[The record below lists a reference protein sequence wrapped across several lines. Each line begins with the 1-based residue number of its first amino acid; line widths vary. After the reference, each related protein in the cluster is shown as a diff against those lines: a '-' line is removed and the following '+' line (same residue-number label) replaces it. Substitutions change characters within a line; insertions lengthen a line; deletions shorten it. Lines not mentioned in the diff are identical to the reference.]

1 VQITIIV
8 NPVAGAGKRNNLNRA
23 VSAFNA
29 RGVRPLIRAT
39 GKRGDAEYWAAEEAD
54 RGCDIVVAAG
64 GDGTINE
71 VANGLAGSR
80 AVLGVLP
87 MGVANLL
94 AMEMDIPADPE
105 RAVDSIIQGIPRP
118 VNPGYVILRD
128 AASGIE
134 RKRYFLL
141 MTGIGFDG
149 GVMHD
154 LKRASIARWGKAAY
168 VGAGMRA
175 ISQYTRTA
183 FSIRI
188 DREEEVV
195 AYSAVVGKSR
205 FYGGQW
211 MVTPGASITGDFLDL
226 CLFTGKGAFRMLWNA
241 FDIMAN
247 RHLPLSGVCHVR
259 ARALE
264 ITSREK
270 VHVQV
275 DGDYLGCLPIRC
287 GVAANALSIMSPP

>member
-1 VQITIIV
+1 MQITIIV
-8 NPVAGAGKRNNLNRA
+8 NPVAGIAKRSNLNRA
-23 VSAFNA
+23 VSVFNA
-29 RGVRPLIRAT
+29 QGIRPLIRT
-39 GKRGDAEYWAAEEAD
+39 TCRRGDAEHWAAEEAD

-64 GDGTINE
+64 GDGTVNE

-80 AVLGVLP
+80 AALGVLP

-94 AMEMDIPADPE
+94 AMEMGITADQE
-105 RAVDSIIQGIPRP
+105 RAVDAIIHGMPRP
-118 VNPGYVILRD
+118 VNPGYVILHD
-128 AASGIE
+128 DNGGKE

-154 LKRASIARWGKAAY
+154 MKRASIARWGKAAY

-175 ISQYTRTA
+175 ISKHTRTA

-188 DREEEVV
+188 DRDEEVV

-205 FYGGQW
+205 FYGGRF
-211 MVTPGASITGDFLDL
+211 MVTPGASLQDECLDL
-226 CLFTGKGAFRMLWNA
+226 CAFTGKGACRMLWNA
-241 FDIMAN
+241 VAIMAN
-247 RHLPLSGVCHVR
+247 RHLPLSGVYDAR
-259 ARALE
+259 ARTLE
-264 ITSREK
+264 ISSREK

-275 DGDYLGCLPIRC
+275 DGDYLGGLPIRC
-287 GVAANALSIMSPP
+287 GVATNELSIMAPR

>member
-1 VQITIIV
+1 VQITIIF
-8 NPVAGAGKRNNLNRA
+8 NPVAGAGKRTSIDRA

-29 RGVRPLIRAT
+29 RGVRPLVRAT
-39 GKRGDAEYWAAEEAD
+39 GNRGDAEYFAAEEAD

-80 AVLGVLP
+80 AALGVLP

-94 AMEMDIPADPE
+94 AMEMGIPAEAD
-105 RAVDSIIQGIPRP
+105 RAVDAIIQGIPRP
-118 VNPGYVILRD
+118 VKPGYVILQD
-128 AASGIE
+128 DISGME
-134 RKRYFLL
+134 SKRYFLL

-154 LKRASIARWGKAAY
+154 LKRASVATWGKAAY
-168 VGAGMRA
+168 ITAGMRA
-175 ISQYTRTA
+175 MAKYTHTS
-183 FSIRI
+183 FTVRI
-188 DREEEVV
+188 DGHDEVV

-205 FYGGQW
+205 FYGGPW
-211 MVTPGASITGDFLDL
+211 MVTPGASITGDRLDL

-241 FDIMAN
+241 FAIIAN
-247 RHLPLSGVCHVR
+247 RRLPLSGVCDAR

-264 ITSREK
+264 ITSREQ

-287 GVAANALSIMSPP
+287 GVATNELSIMAPP